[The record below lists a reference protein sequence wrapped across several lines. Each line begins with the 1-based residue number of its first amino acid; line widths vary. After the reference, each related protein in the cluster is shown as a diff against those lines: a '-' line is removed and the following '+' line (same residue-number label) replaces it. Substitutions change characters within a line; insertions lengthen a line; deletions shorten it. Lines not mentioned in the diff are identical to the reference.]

1 MGEYR
6 GSCGVQL
13 SSDVDSGIDP
23 RVSQSK
29 SVVEVH
35 RSFIPSLIGIKLIK

>member
-13 SSDVDSGIDP
+13 GADADSGTDP

-29 SVVEVH
+29 SVVEAQ
-35 RSFIPSLIGIKLIK
+35 